1 MFYDDTKMQFAMT
14 LKGMHT
20 SQVKHTTSTNSLSV
34 GFVFG
39 ALLTLTLAASVQ
51 AWVVEADTN
60 DNEDTAS
67 KCKIL

>member
-1 MFYDDTKMQFAMT
+1 MKI
-14 LKGMHT
+14 
-20 SQVKHTTSTNSLSV
+20 LSV
-34 GFVFG
+34 GFVLG

-60 DNEDTAS
+60 DNDDTVS